1 MAANL
6 RKYKYEASSTAKTS
20 AAVGKSCDN
29 TASQT
34 PKSAPIAKMD
44 VADLKM
50 DILTSLRQDIAA
62 VIQQE
67 IRSALA
73 DSFDSLK
80 RDIQDVKAE
89 INSNTTTIRAELDQ
103 VRANI
108 KSVESV

>member
-34 PKSAPIAKMD
+34 PNSAPIAKMD
-44 VADLKM
+44 VADLKT

-67 IRSALA
+67 VRSALA
-73 DSFDSLK
+73 VSFDSLK